1 YPKQVFFIIGNE
13 FCERFSFYGMRTVLI
28 LYARNFLSFDDDT
41 STSIFHA
48 FTMLAY
54 FFPLVGGILADSYWG
69 KYKTIAYLSIVYVIG
84 HVMKTIAAI
93 PFIPGNTT
101 HIVLSMI
108 GLLLIAMGTG
118 GIKPCVSSFGG
129 DQFKLHQTVYLSQF
143 FSMFYFAINSGALIS
158 KFITPMFRADLDC
171 YPGHVGPKY
180 DECYAVAFGVPGFLM
195 LLAVGFFFA
204 GTKYYNRV
212 PLQSNVF
219 WKLCKCVYSALRNK
233 WKRRGQKG
241 EEHWHWVDYADALVS
256 RSGSIRWIAWM
267 LWGVRVVFKWEF
279 NWKKSEAQGSRWTLQ
294 ALQLDGTWGSFYM
307 KPDQMDVVNPLL
319 IISLIPLFEVT
330 LYPLLR
336 HYKINFSPI
345 RKMTVGLL
353 LAGLSFVFAA
363 ALQFAI
369 DAGKTPL
376 PSNNQFSVRVINLS
390 PCDVNLTSSKPLF
403 DTIPVQPNEVS
414 RLGNHECSV
423 SQISGRTFV
432 SVDQNDQ
439 LSFDYTGCNGN
450 YVTIQT
456 NATSGNVI
464 DSKVPTSKPE
474 NGKSSVTFITPYDV
488 KDLHVNVSDHDVTIK
503 ANERSKPVQVQS
515 GRSAYVVY
523 QGANRLYEGSVDVGV
538 GGVYTV
544 VLIADQNDV
553 RSLETSQGAL
563 IDMNPNN
570 INIAWMLPQYFVIT
584 VGEVFLSITGLEF
597 SYTQAPPSMKS
608 VMTRWLLTVSMGS
621 VIVLVIAKSK
631 MIARQAHEFLFF
643 AALIGVA
650 TIIFALLARGYKP
663 VDPDEF
669 TRDKGENEREKR

>member
-1 YPKQVFFIIGNE
+1 QGKGKYPKQVFFIIGNE

-241 EEHWHWVDYADALVS
+241 EEHWWEHWVDYADALVS

-267 LWGVRVVFKWEF
+267 LWGVR
-279 NWKKSEAQGSRWTLQ
+279 QGSRWTLQ

-390 PCDVNLTSSKPLF
+390 PFKLQ
-403 DTIPVQPNEVS
+403 IS

-464 DSKVPTSKPE
+464 DVFISGDDASDVVSKVPTSKPE

-488 KDLHVNVSDHDVTIK
+488 KDLHVNVSDHDQTRDQ
-503 ANERSKPVQVQS
+503 NRSKYKV
-515 GRSAYVVY
+515 
-523 QGANRLYEGSVDVGV
+523 EGEMMTGIASTAEV
-538 GGVYTV
+538 TV
-544 VLIADQNDV
+544 ATKYNYS
-553 RSLETSQGAL
+553 SLPYCRMTSDHLKPL

-650 TIIFALLARGYKP
+650 TIIFALLAR
-663 VDPDEF
+663 
-669 TRDKGENEREKR
+669 

>member
-1 YPKQVFFIIGNE
+1 QGKGKYPKQVFFIIGNE

-241 EEHWHWVDYADALVS
+241 EEHWWEHWVDYADALVS

-267 LWGVRVVFKWEF
+267 LWG
-279 NWKKSEAQGSRWTLQ
+279 QGSRWTLQ

-390 PCDVNLTSSKPLF
+390 PFKLQ
-403 DTIPVQPNEVS
+403 IS

-464 DSKVPTSKPE
+464 DVFISGDDASDVVSKVPTSKPE

-515 GRSAYVVY
+515 GSVQSLAPTCV
-523 QGANRLYEGSVDVGV
+523 NLLYEGSVDVGV

-650 TIIFALLARGYKP
+650 TIIFALLAR
-663 VDPDEF
+663 
-669 TRDKGENEREKR
+669 

>member
-1 YPKQVFFIIGNE
+1 KGKYPKQVFFIIGNE

-241 EEHWHWVDYADALVS
+241 EEHWWEHWVDYADALVS

-369 DAGKTPL
+369 D
-376 PSNNQFSVRVINLS
+376 
-390 PCDVNLTSSKPLF
+390 
-403 DTIPVQPNEVS
+403 VS
-414 RLGNHECSV
+414 
-423 SQISGRTFV
+423 
-432 SVDQNDQ
+432 
-439 LSFDYTGCNGN
+439 
-450 YVTIQT
+450 
-456 NATSGNVI
+456 
-464 DSKVPTSKPE
+464 
-474 NGKSSVTFITPYDV
+474 
-488 KDLHVNVSDHDVTIK
+488 
-503 ANERSKPVQVQS
+503 
-515 GRSAYVVY
+515 
-523 QGANRLYEGSVDVGV
+523 
-538 GGVYTV
+538 
-544 VLIADQNDV
+544 
-553 RSLETSQGAL
+553 
-563 IDMNPNN
+563 DMNPNN

-650 TIIFALLARGYKP
+650 TIIFALLA
-663 VDPDEF
+663 
-669 TRDKGENEREKR
+669 

>member
-403 DTIPVQPNEVS
+403 DTIPVQPNEVRFGQS
-414 RLGNHECSV
+414 FALVTTSVLCPRYQEERLCPLIKTTNLV
-423 SQISGRTFV
+423 SII
-432 SVDQNDQ
+432 
-439 LSFDYTGCNGN
+439 LA
-450 YVTIQT
+450 
-456 NATSGNVI
+456 ATEI
-464 DSKVPTSKPE
+464 TKVPTSKPE

-488 KDLHVNVSDHDVTIK
+488 KDLHVNVSDHDFSLVYFIRYHWVKAIKSGIASTAEVTVATK
-503 ANERSKPVQVQS
+503 YNYS
-515 GRSAYVVY
+515 
-523 QGANRLYEGSVDVGV
+523 
-538 GGVYTV
+538 
-544 VLIADQNDV
+544 
-553 RSLETSQGAL
+553 SLPYCRMTSDHL
-563 IDMNPNN
+563 KHMNPNN

-650 TIIFALLARGYKP
+650 TIIFALLA
-663 VDPDEF
+663 
-669 TRDKGENEREKR
+669 

>member
-294 ALQLDGTWGSFYM
+294 ALQLDGTW
-307 KPDQMDVVNPLL
+307 V
-319 IISLIPLFEVT
+319 IT

-403 DTIPVQPNEVS
+403 DTIPVQPNEVRFGQS
-414 RLGNHECSV
+414 L
-423 SQISGRTFV
+423 
-432 SVDQNDQ
+432 
-439 LSFDYTGCNGN
+439 
-450 YVTIQT
+450 
-456 NATSGNVI
+456 
-464 DSKVPTSKPE
+464 PTSKPE

-669 TRDKGENEREKR
+669 TRDKGENEREKRE

>member
-1 YPKQVFFIIGNE
+1 QGKGKYPKQVFFIIGNE

-241 EEHWHWVDYADALVS
+241 EEHWHWVDYADES
-256 RSGSIRWIAWM
+256 IGIRWIAWM

-390 PCDVNLTSSKPLF
+390 PCDVNLTSSKPL
-403 DTIPVQPNEVS
+403 
-414 RLGNHECSV
+414 
-423 SQISGRTFV
+423 TFV

-464 DSKVPTSKPE
+464 DVFISGDDASDVVVVSGHIGCAYKVPTSKPE

-515 GRSAYVVY
+515 GRNTS
-523 QGANRLYEGSVDVGV
+523 GSLTYSCNKNQVG
-538 GGVYTV
+538 
-544 VLIADQNDV
+544 IV
-553 RSLETSQGAL
+553 RVGAL

-669 TRDKGENEREKR
+669 TRDKGENEREK

>member
-241 EEHWHWVDYADALVS
+241 EEHWVDYADAPVS
-256 RSGSIRWIAWM
+256 GSGSIGGITRM
-267 LWGVRVVFKWEF
+267 LCEWGWEHWVDYVDAPVKWE
-279 NWKKSEAQGSRWTLQ
+279 WEHWQGSRWTLQ

-403 DTIPVQPNEVS
+403 DTIPVQPNEV
-414 RLGNHECSV
+414 
-423 SQISGRTFV
+423 RTFV

-464 DSKVPTSKPE
+464 DVFISGDDASDVVVVMPTSKPE

-544 VLIADQNDV
+544 VLIADQWLQNI
-553 RSLETSQGAL
+553 T
-563 IDMNPNN
+563 IHHMNPNN

-608 VMTRWLLTVSMGS
+608 VMGFWLLTVSMGS

-650 TIIFALLARGYKP
+650 TIIFALLA
-663 VDPDEF
+663 
-669 TRDKGENEREKR
+669 

>member
-1 YPKQVFFIIGNE
+1 KYPKQVFFIIGNE

-241 EEHWHWVDYADALVS
+241 EEHWVDYADAP
-256 RSGSIRWIAWM
+256 
-267 LWGVRVVFKWEF
+267 WGWEHWVDYVDAPVKWE
-279 NWKKSEAQGSRWTLQ
+279 WEHWQGSRWTLQ

-390 PCDVNLTSSKPLF
+390 PCDVNLTSSKPLHHKGKILMLYLDESPLQCVGSSF
-403 DTIPVQPNEVS
+403 KLQIS

-464 DSKVPTSKPE
+464 DV
-474 NGKSSVTFITPYDV
+474 FISGDDASDV
-488 KDLHVNVSDHDVTIK
+488 VVLIFRTILPMGSFDPSLFDFLTDIHVNSCIYM
-503 ANERSKPVQVQS
+503 
-515 GRSAYVVY
+515 SAYVVY

-544 VLIADQNDV
+544 NDV

-608 VMTRWLLTVSMGS
+608 VMGFWLLTVSMGS

-650 TIIFALLARGYKP
+650 TIIFALLA
-663 VDPDEF
+663 
-669 TRDKGENEREKR
+669 